1 MKPAALFL
9 TASLAAN
16 VALVGLLVVPRH
28 ASAPASSAKPTA
40 APAKGTTLSADAL
53 RAALASGDTA
63 ALAAAGFSPEAI
75 RELIVGRAFVRA
87 LERARTAK
95 AGQSDGRWWRSTR
108 ANPLSARE
116 QQLQARREI
125 TEALAAAGIE
135 DPGLFTPD
143 NSQLLAFL
151 SPEKREA
158 LRRITQ
164 DYDELMLKFSS
175 GGIQLASDREKLKL
189 LRAERD
195 RDIAALLSP
204 AEREAYEMR
213 TSTTAASIR
222 ARYGDGIES
231 EEDFRKI
238 YALQKAFDD
247 KYPMDLSGGRMT
259 AEMMRERTDAQ
270 RQLQENIRAAIG
282 DTAYASV
289 QRASDYD
296 LRNLDSLA
304 SRLQLPSGTTD
315 RVAASRESYAA
326 ESQRINADTSLTPA
340 QRREQIQAL
349 GNRAKGEITQA
360 LGQEAADAYAQRSG
374 WVSMLQNGMAYGTPQ
389 TGSGGTSPVASAGG
403 SVYPVPPGGSN
414 GTVRQSFSVASP
426 ISSSDFVSVG
436 DGTLLSGGG
445 GGVAVEGAR
454 VMTFS
459 SSETTSTTPASG
471 GTTTRVTTTP
481 KTDPA
486 ATPPPKK

>member
-16 VALVGLLVVPRH
+16 AALVGLLVIPRN
-28 ASAPASSAKPTA
+28 ASAPASSAKPAA
-40 APAKGTTLSADAL
+40 APTKDSALSHDAL
-53 RAALASGDTA
+53 RAAIASGDTA

-75 RELIVGRAFVRA
+75 RELTVGRSLVRA
-87 LERARTAK
+87 LERARAAK
-95 AGQSDGRWWRSTR
+95 AGTGDGRWWRTNR
-108 ANPLSARE
+108 ANPFAARE

-125 TEALAAAGIE
+125 TEALAAAGLE
-135 DPGLFTPD
+135 DPGLFTPTD
-143 NSQLLAFL
+143 SAQLLAFL

-175 GGIQLASDREKLKL
+175 GGIPLASDREKLKL

-213 TSTTAASIR
+213 TSPTAANVR
-222 ARYGDGIES
+222 ARYGDGIET

-238 YALQKAFDD
+238 YALQKAFDE
-247 KYPMDLSGGRMT
+247 KYPLDLNGGRLT
-259 AEMMRERTDAQ
+259 PEAMRERGEAQ
-270 RQLQENIRAAIG
+270 RQLQESIRAAVG
-282 DTAYASV
+282 DTAYASL

-304 SRLQLPSGTTD
+304 TRLQLPTGTAD
-315 RVAASRESYAA
+315 RVAASREAYAA
-326 ESQRINADTSLTPA
+326 ESQRINADTSLSIA

-349 GNRAKGEITQA
+349 GNRARGEITQA
-360 LGQEAADAYAQRSG
+360 LGQEAADAYAQRSA
-374 WVSMLQNGMAYGTPQ
+374 WVGMLQNGMAYGTPQ
-389 TGSGGTSPVASAGG
+389 TGSGGANPVANAGS

-414 GTVRQSFSVASP
+414 GNVRQSFTVTAP
-426 ISSSDFVSVG
+426 IGGGDFAGVS
-436 DGTLLSGGG
+436 DGTLLGGG
-445 GGVAVEGAR
+445 GTVVEGGR

-459 SSETTSTTPASG
+459 SSETTTTAPTGG
-471 GTTTRVTTTP
+471 GTATRIITAP
-481 KTDPA
+481 RTDSV

>member
-1 MKPAALFL
+1 MKPTALLL

-16 VALVGLLVVPRH
+16 AALVALLVAPRGATPPAPVAQPAA
-28 ASAPASSAKPTA
+28 ASARASA
-40 APAKGTTLSADAL
+40 LSGDAL
-53 RAALASGDTA
+53 RAALAAGDTA

-75 RELIVGRAFVRA
+75 RELTVGRALVRA

-95 AGQSDGRWWRSTR
+95 AGASDARWWRTNR
-108 ANPLSARE
+108 AHPLAARE

-125 TEALAAAGIE
+125 AEALAAAGLE
-135 DPGLFTPD
+135 DPGLFTPTD
-143 NSQLLAFL
+143 NAQLLAFL

-175 GGIQLASDREKLKL
+175 GGIPLPSDREKLKL

-213 TSTTAASIR
+213 TSPTAATLR
-222 ARYGDGIES
+222 ARYGDGIET

-238 YALQKAFDD
+238 YALQKAFDEQ
-247 KYPMDLSGGRMT
+247 YPADALTGRVT
-259 AEMMRERTDAQ
+259 PETMRQRTEAQ
-270 RQLQENIRAAIG
+270 RQLQADIRAAVG
-282 DTAYASV
+282 DATYASL

-296 LRNLDSLA
+296 LRSLDSLA

-315 RVAASRESYAA
+315 RVAASREAYAA
-326 ESQRINADTSLTPA
+326 ESQRINADTSLSAA

-349 GNRAKGEITQA
+349 GTRAKSEITQA
-360 LGQEAADAYAQRSG
+360 LGQEAADAYAQRSA
-374 WVSMLQNGMAYGTPQ
+374 WVNMLQSGMAYGTPQ
-389 TGSGGTSPVASAGG
+389 TGSGGTSPAASTGG
-403 SVYPVPPGGSN
+403 SVYPVPPS
-414 GTVRQSFSVASP
+414 GTAGNVRQTVTVAAP
-426 ISSSDFVSVG
+426 LGGADFVGVS
-436 DGTLLSGGG
+436 DGTLLGGG
-445 GGVAVEGAR
+445 GAVIEGAR

-459 SSETTSTTPASG
+459 SSETSTTAPASG
-471 GTTTRVTTTP
+471 GTATRTTITP
-481 KTDPA
+481 AANPA

>member
-9 TASLAAN
+9 TASLVAN
-16 VALVGLLVVPRH
+16 AALVGTLVLRRDTP
-28 ASAPASSAKPTA
+28 APSPSAKPAA
-40 APAKGTTLSADAL
+40 APSKAALSADAL

-75 RELIVGRAFVRA
+75 RELTVGRSLVRA
-87 LERARTAK
+87 LERARAAK
-95 AGQSDGRWWRSTR
+95 ASQGDGRWWRTNR
-108 ANPLSARE
+108 ANPFAARE

-125 TEALAAAGIE
+125 TEALAAAGLE
-135 DPGLFTPD
+135 DPGLFTPTD

-213 TSTTAASIR
+213 TSTTAANVR
-222 ARYGDGIES
+222 ARYGDGIET

-238 YALQKAFDD
+238 YALQKAFDE
-247 KYPMDLSGGRMT
+247 KYPTDALTGRVT
-259 AEMMRERTDAQ
+259 PEIMRERTEAQ
-270 RQLQENIRAAIG
+270 RQLQESIRAAVG
-282 DTAYASV
+282 EASYASL
-289 QRASDYD
+289 QRASDFD

-304 SRLQLPSGTTD
+304 SRLQLPTSTAD

-326 ESQRINADTSLTPA
+326 ESQRINADTSLTTA

-349 GNRAKGEITQA
+349 GNRAKNEITQA
-360 LGQEAADAYAQRSG
+360 LGQEAADAYAQRSP
-374 WVSMLQNGMAYGTPQ
+374 WVGMLQNGMAYGTPQ
-389 TGSGGTSPVASAGG
+389 TGSGGASPLANASG

-414 GTVRQSFSVASP
+414 GNVRQTFSVASP
-426 ISSSDFVSVG
+426 IGGSDFVGVA
-436 DGTLLSGGG
+436 DGAALLGGG
-445 GGVAVEGAR
+445 SVPIEGTR

-459 SSETTSTTPASG
+459 SSETTTTGPASG
-471 GTTTRVTTTP
+471 GTTQRVTTAP
-481 KTDPA
+481 KTDPV